1 MAREIL
7 KSGNVVLPAPVSVS
21 VNDELI
27 WTSETGRVMSG
38 EMIGTVVA
46 EKKTIS
52 LKWGVLRESEMNLIK
67 SKLCT
72 GFFPF
77 TFRDDGAMLT
87 ITAYRGT
94 LSKEQ
99 LGWLGDGIFYYKSAS
114 VDVVQR

>member
-1 MAREIL
+1 MARDIL
-7 KSGNVVLPAPVSVS
+7 KSGGIVLPAPVSIT

-38 EMIGTVVA
+38 EMVGTVVA
-46 EKKTIS
+46 QKKNIG
-52 LKWGVLRESEMNLIK
+52 LKWGVLTESEMNLIK

-99 LGWLGDGIFYYKSAS
+99 LGWLSDGIFYYKSAS
-114 VDVVQR
+114 VDIIQR